1 MGIKLSPIYLFSDQA
16 VEGVVSLPLFE
27 IHFIPFSIDITA
39 FDSLIFTSKNSV
51 KALINHGCQWQ
62 TKECYA
68 IGEGTAKA
76 IKDAGGNVTFTC
88 KESYGDIFAHEIA
101 PKVKHKKVFFPRAK
115 EVVSPLYE
123 ILCERGIAITQE
135 IVYETV
141 CLSYTSDM
149 APPQGALLIFT
160 SPSTVHCFMKNFP
173 LDSSYQ
179 LIAIGKKT
187 AAVLPLHVKVLL
199 PEKQTIPSCI
209 ALAKQ
214 IRSKNYL

>member
-1 MGIKLSPIYLFSDQA
+1 MNTPIYLFSDTTH
-16 VEGVVSLPLFE
+16 EEVVSLPLFE
-27 IHFIPFSIDITA
+27 IHFIPFSIDISA

-51 KALINHGCQWQ
+51 KALMKHGCQWQ
-62 TKECYA
+62 DKACYA
-68 IGEGTAKA
+68 IGEATANA
-76 IKDAGGNVTFTC
+76 IEDAGGNVAFTC
-88 KESYGDIFAHEIA
+88 KESYGDVFAYELA
-101 PKVKHKKVFFPRAK
+101 PKLKHKKVFFPRAK

-123 ILCERGIAITQE
+123 ILCEQGIAITQA

-141 CLSYTSDM
+141 CVSYTPDM
-149 APPQGALLIFT
+149 APPQGSCLIFS